1 MNAKFSKN
9 LAKIGNHWPPKGP
22 KNSTDP
28 VINKEKLSMVRQQFS
43 KGSRY
48 PIITYARGGNKFVGE
63 MSIREHPH
71 MTSDFRVDMKVGQ
84 ASSDFLKLSD

>member
-1 MNAKFSKN
+1 M
-9 LAKIGNHWPPKGP
+9 
-22 KNSTDP
+22 
-28 VINKEKLSMVRQQFS
+28 S

-71 MTSDFRVDMKVGQ
+71 MTTDFRVDMKVGQ